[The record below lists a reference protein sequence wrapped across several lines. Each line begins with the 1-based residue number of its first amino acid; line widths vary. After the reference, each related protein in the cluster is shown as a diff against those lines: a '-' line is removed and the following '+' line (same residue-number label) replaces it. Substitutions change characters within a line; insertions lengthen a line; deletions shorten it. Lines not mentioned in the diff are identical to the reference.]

1 MDTLEEFYS
10 HAMDLFFGWHVLLAN
25 FAEEIKSC
33 ISRDVVEK
41 AIIGLQ
47 TKQAQ
52 ELKKFK
58 NKVEKTLGVK
68 LPDNNLPG
76 ELGEFYESS
85 LGSEFEIDGLKGG
98 EDLKMALK
106 TAGTHIYVWKKD
118 IDSAIHSTQTDE
130 DHKVGNLKEFKS
142 IISTLPEV
150 HEDMIG
156 KVRGDM
162 YSICFPKDE

>member
-1 MDTLEEFYS
+1 
-10 HAMDLFFGWHVLLAN
+10 MDLFFGWHLLLTN
-25 FAEEIKSC
+25 FALEIKSC
-33 ISRDVVEK
+33 DSHDAVEK

-47 TKQAQ
+47 KKQAQ

-58 NKVEKTLGVK
+58 NNVKNTLGVK
-68 LPDNNLPG
+68 LPDDNLPG

-85 LGSEFEIDGLKGG
+85 EGSEFEIHGLKGG
-98 EDLKMALK
+98 EDLKKALK

-130 DHKVGNLKEFKS
+130 DHKVGNLKEFKNM
-142 IISTLPEV
+142 ISTLPEV

-156 KVRGDM
+156 EVRGDL